1 MTEAKKTALARRDF
15 FKVAGL
21 GAGAAGAAVV
31 VMRTTGAVAD
41 QRPDDRAS
49 KSGYQETEHV
59 KKFYDLA
66 RF

>member
-21 GAGAAGAAVV
+21 GAGAVGAAAVV
-31 VMRTTGAVAD
+31 TRTTGVVAD
-41 QRPDDRAS
+41 ARAADRPS
-49 KSGYQETEHV
+49 KSGYRETEHV

>member
-21 GAGAAGAAVV
+21 GAGAAGAAAV
-31 VMRTTGAVAD
+31 VMRATGAVAE
-41 QRPDDRAS
+41 QRRDDPAS

-59 KKFYDLA
+59 KKFYQLA
-66 RF
+66 RY

>member
-21 GAGAAGAAVV
+21 GAGAAGAAAV
-31 VMRTTGAVAD
+31 VMRTTGAAAEH
-41 QRPDDRAS
+41 RPDDRAS
-49 KSGYQETEHV
+49 KSGYRETEHV

>member
-21 GAGAAGAAVV
+21 GAGAAGAAAV
-31 VMRTTGAVAD
+31 VMRTTGAVAE

-59 KKFYDLA
+59 KKFNDLA
-66 RF
+66 RY